1 MPLKHKL
8 FYIVIGIILL
18 AALQVGFHLI
28 TKPAIANNHQAQEAE
43 SQPEPIKIYIS
54 LITHW
59 VAKVN
64 IWNR

>member
-28 TKPAIANNHQAQEAE
+28 TKPAFADNHQAQEAE
-43 SQPEPIKIYIS
+43 SQPEPIKILYLVDYPLGGKS
-54 LITHW
+54 EYLE
-59 VAKVN
+59 
-64 IWNR
+64 